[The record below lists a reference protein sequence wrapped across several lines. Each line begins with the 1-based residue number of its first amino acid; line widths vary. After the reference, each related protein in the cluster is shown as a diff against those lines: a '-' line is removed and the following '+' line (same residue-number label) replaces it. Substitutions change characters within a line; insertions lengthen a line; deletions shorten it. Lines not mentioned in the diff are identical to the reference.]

1 MALILFVCVLFF
13 FLFQVLTNQIFIV
26 SFTFSPLAGNYFGY
40 NAVKKQLLGSAAR
53 GLLPVHTP
61 AVLISEET
69 TAVATEDQQRSS
81 CCIQTFTAAEL

>member
-1 MALILFVCVLFF
+1 MALILFVCF

-40 NAVKKQLLGSAAR
+40 NAVKKQLLGSATR